1 MFIDAAYEGDLLAAA
16 NVSYRVGREP
26 STAFGESL
34 GGQWQKVPWKNVY
47 QFCRLPI
54 SPSIVP
60 GDPTL
65 RLLPE
70 VSPHPPGE
78 PGDGDY
84 RVQAYNFRTILSD
97 PEW

>member
-1 MFIDAAYEGDLLAAA
+1 MLKSVRPIVKKTVF
-16 NVSYRVGREP
+16 
-26 STAFGESL
+26 L
-34 GGQWQKVPWKNVY
+34 GG
-47 QFCRLPI
+47 F
-54 SPSIVP
+54 IVP